1 MGAAVELFPR
11 NGIGEPMVGAAVD
24 DQDVG
29 AQLSGQLVRLT
40 VRQGEEDGVVPGEG
54 LRGRRL
60 DQPVG
65 QRQQMRLM
73 QTQPLTGAAVRRQG
87 ADGDLGVAQ
96 EQAQHLTA
104 GIATGTGHRHPV
116 GHRFALL
123 PPTRT
128 DLGWDYTDHRMTI
141 QHAST
146 VDMTDDGMSPEE
158 VQNMEV
164 HVSDEQ
170 VVLAN
175 GVDIC
180 VDTFG
185 DPDDPTVLLIAGMT
199 SSMDWWEPEFCRRLA
214 AAGRFVIRYDHRDTG
229 RSVSYPPGSPG
240 YSADDLVADAAGV
253 LEALQCPSAH
263 VVGISMGGALAQV
276 LALSRPELVDSLTLI
291 STSAGAGDAD
301 LPPISP
307 ELRDSFDNPRRSPT
321 SPTAKPSSNTSWSP
335 AGRMPPD
342 RCRSTTRRS
351 GWSPAALSIAPA
363 ASPPA

>member
-1 MGAAVELFPR
+1 M
-11 NGIGEPMVGAAVD
+11 
-24 DQDVG
+24 
-29 AQLSGQLVRLT
+29 
-40 VRQGEEDGVVPGEG
+40 
-54 LRGRRL
+54 
-60 DQPVG
+60 
-65 QRQQMRLM
+65 
-73 QTQPLTGAAVRRQG
+73 
-87 ADGDLGVAQ
+87 
-96 EQAQHLTA
+96 
-104 GIATGTGHRHPV
+104 
-116 GHRFALL
+116 
-123 PPTRT
+123 
-128 DLGWDYTDHRMTI
+128 
-141 QHAST
+141 
-146 VDMTDDGMSPEE
+146 
-158 VQNMEV
+158 
-164 HVSDEQ
+164 SDEQ

-185 DPDDPTVLLIAGMT
+185 DPDNPTVLLIAGMT

-307 ELRDSFDNPRRSPT
+307 ELRDSFDNPPPEPDFADRARRRRLHRR
-321 SPTAKPSSNTSWSP
+321 SP

-351 GWSPAALSIAPA
+351 GWSPAGLSIAPA